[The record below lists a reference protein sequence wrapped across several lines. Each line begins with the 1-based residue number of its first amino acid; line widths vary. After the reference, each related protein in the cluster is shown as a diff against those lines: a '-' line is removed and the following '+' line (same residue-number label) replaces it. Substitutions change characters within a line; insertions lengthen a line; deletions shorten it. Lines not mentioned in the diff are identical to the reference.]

1 VLLVESCVRWL
12 ESHCYDGGYVKR
24 LPGCKPVLIALLLL
38 VSAGKSPAA
47 SPDRKLL
54 SLVPPGA
61 PDVASI
67 SPPSGQPATNYFI
80 VMTRN
85 SGIDLND
92 FFALVGT
99 DSKRSIHEVIL
110 VAVAD
115 KTGDLTEHGLLASG
129 DFDRESVYKSALNN
143 DATVVRYQG
152 LSVLVVQPFARE
164 RGQFNE
170 ARWLAIPNPNVLLF
184 GSIMTVRQELDRYLS
199 HSVPD
204 PDLLARLSRLR
215 RDDEAWSVLS
225 LPAWSPEIRD
235 ALAVIDPTLAE
246 TLKDGDKLQLGIHY
260 GRQVEFEYEVTTA
273 STADARTIASS
284 LTPSFAGPVE
294 GSMSLLPAG
303 AIIDGNL
310 VHGTIKVSMTRYN
323 LWLAKISSRARE
335 QNTAS
340 P

>member
-1 VLLVESCVRWL
+1 MESRS

-24 LPGCKPVLIALLLL
+24 LPVAKPVLIALLLL
-38 VSAGKSPAA
+38 VSAGRSPAA

-61 PDVASI
+61 QDVARI
-67 SPPSGQPATNYFI
+67 SPPSGQPNTNYFI

-85 SGIDLND
+85 NGIDLND
-92 FFALVGT
+92 FFALVGA
-99 DSKRSIHEVIL
+99 DSKLSIHEVIL
-110 VAVAD
+110 VAVAA
-115 KTGDLTEHGLLASG
+115 KTGDLNEHGLLAGGS
-129 DFDRESVYKSALNN
+129 FDRERVYKAALNN
-143 DATVVRYQG
+143 GASVVRYQS

-164 RGQFNE
+164 RGEFNE
-170 ARWLAIPNPNVLLF
+170 ARWLAIPNPHILLF
-184 GSIMTVRQELDRYLS
+184 GSITTVRQELDRYLS
-199 HSVPD
+199 RSVPD

-215 RDDEAWSVLS
+215 RDDEAWTVLS

-235 ALAVIDPTLAE
+235 ALAVIDPKLAE

-260 GRQVEFEYEVTTA
+260 GRQVELEYEVTTA
-273 STADARTIASS
+273 STADARTIAGS
-284 LTPSFAGPVE
+284 LTLSFAGPVE
-294 GSMSLLPAG
+294 GSVSLLPVG

-310 VHGTIKVSMTRYN
+310 LHGTIKVSITRYN
-323 LWLAKISSRARE
+323 LWLAKISSRGRE